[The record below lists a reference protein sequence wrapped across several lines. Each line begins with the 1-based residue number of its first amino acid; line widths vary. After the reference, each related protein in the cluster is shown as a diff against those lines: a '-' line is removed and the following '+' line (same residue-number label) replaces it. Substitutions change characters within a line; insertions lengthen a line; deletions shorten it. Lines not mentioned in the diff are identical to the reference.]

1 MDSTLD
7 KYSPLPGDTIDAKL
21 EEGEFVLNRNAVDAL
36 GVENLKE
43 FNDEVEPRFMSAGGE
58 ARRRKAED
66 DRIVAQGKKL
76 AMIDQAKAMQAPLQ
90 LRKINVEPKIEKV
103 ARRDEHVGWQPPTQK
118 QSLNHM
124 QRLVHSTRLKQ
135 DPEYASK
142 FNQHSELD
150 IKRDNKI
157 PIDLQKV
164 EVPMGDQFN
173 ADEFNNMMSA
183 TKTLN
188 DFFVRQ
194 GMDDS
199 QGRTPMDADYGQI
212 KGIDP
217 KNWKM
222 PTNRMLTPAEQL
234 MAQMNQKR
242 NKDYNTHIDE
252 DNPAIAQV
260 YKDNPLMEA
269 ERLDRRDNLQQ
280 WSDDRTQKLKDDIAL
295 EYSPN
300 ALHNWDT
307 DGIGGSKADAMKR
320 QADRELAQEQSQE
333 IAMMNP
339 GSQPAYYTKD
349 GQRMD
354 KREDYIKYRQG
365 ERAKEVA
372 RQADLMMS
380 KDGQLRGG
388 SKKAEAK
395 WQKDQ
400 DDKMMTLVKS
410 SFPKGTK
417 PKGLAALRAKARDFS
432 EGWARGKHGTLD
444 DKYDYQTGGKVLHYN
459 LGDLVKQGQET
470 WGDITGAVSGGAN
483 AIADAARERYG
494 GGFRKERNLAAER
507 YLGELDDIGGEKFA
521 DMDREQQVAMS
532 KELRETGG
540 VEHIMTDQEKGQMWG
555 EGLQEVKEQLGK
567 DVKALPGL
575 AVKGALGTGAAA
587 LGAGAIGAKKLYE
600 GGKQLYKE
608 GFDKDVEG
616 GLLKDAAHHLNKGE
630 AEKYADVWSGQEKGS
645 MMQRGR
651 KGLGM
656 LGMMLKDASKAQGF
670 EGADWAGSGLG
681 FKGAPGGKKV
691 AKEQVDAEKKSSG
704 NEQELNMDIIEG
716 KTKPTSEII
725 EESDYN
731 PENAKLQPVESQ
743 VTTSVDADGNP
754 TTIDT
759 GSGVIQDINTGT
771 ISAASST
778 SGGNTN
784 ILNDPNVQISDNVPD
799 WLNQMTGAPSSEPGH
814 GDGSG
819 VLAPEHN
826 PYMAEDKP
834 FYDPMTGEFN
844 MGGNQ
849 RGGPVTLEG
858 FIQQS
863 WRNM

>member
-1 MDSTLD
+1 MD
-7 KYSPLPGDTIDAKL
+7 KYSPFPGDNIDAKL
-21 EEGEFVLNRNAVDAL
+21 EEGEFVLNRNAVDAI

-76 AMIDQAKAMQAPLQ
+76 AMIDQAKAMQKPLQ
-90 LRKINVEPKIEKV
+90 LRNISASMPEITKV
-103 ARRDEHVGWQPPTQK
+103 SQPDEHVGWIPNTDK
-118 QSLNHM
+118 QNLSHM
-124 QRLVHSTRLKQ
+124 QRLVHPTRMKQ

-142 FNQHSELD
+142 FNQHSDLD

-173 ADEFNNMMSA
+173 ADEFNSMMSA

-217 KNWKM
+217 KNWQM
-222 PTNRMLTPAEQL
+222 PKNRQLTQAEQL

-269 ERLDRRDNLQQ
+269 ERQNRGDNLQK
-280 WSDDRTQKLKDDIAL
+280 WSDDRTQKIKDDVAL

-300 ALHNWDT
+300 ALYNWDT

-365 ERAKEVA
+365 ERAVEVA

-395 WQKDQ
+395 WQKAQ
-400 DDKMMTLVKS
+400 DDKMMTLVNG

-417 PKGLAALRAKARDFS
+417 PTGLAALRAKARDFS

-444 DKYDYQTGGKVLHYN
+444 DKYDYQTGGTVKHYSI
-459 LGDLVKQGQET
+459 GDLVKQGQET
-470 WGDITGAVSGGAN
+470 WGNLTQTVGNSAS

-494 GGFRKERNLAAER
+494 GGFRKERNLAGER
-507 YLGELDDIGGEKFA
+507 YLGETLEGFG
-521 DMDREQQVAMS
+521 DMDRDQQVAMS
-532 KELRETGG
+532 KELRDTGG
-540 VEHIMTDQEKGQMWG
+540 VKHIMTDQEKSQMWG
-555 EGLQEVKEQLGK
+555 EGLQEAGSQIGE
-567 DVKALPGL
+567 DVVGAIKATPGL
-575 AVKGALGTGAAA
+575 AAKGVVGAGAAT
-587 LGAGAIGAKKLYE
+587 LGAGVLGAKKLYE
-600 GGKQLYKE
+600 GGKQVWNE

-651 KGLGM
+651 KGIGM

-670 EGADWAGSGLG
+670 EGADWGASGLG
-681 FKGAPGGKKV
+681 FKGAPGSKKV
-691 AKEQVDAEKKSSG
+691 AKDKVDEKQEVTGDEQK
-704 NEQELNMDIIEG
+704 LNMDIIEG
-716 KTKPTSEII
+716 KTKPTEEII

-731 PENAKLQPVESQ
+731 PENAVLKPVESQ
-743 VTTSVDADGNP
+743 VATSVDEDGNP
-754 TTIDT
+754 TTVDT

-771 ISAASST
+771 IDAESSS

-784 ILNDPNVQISDNVPD
+784 ILNDPNVQINDTVPD
-799 WLNQMTGAPSSEPGH
+799 WLNQMTPGASNEPGQ
-814 GDGSG
+814 GQGAG

-826 PYMAEDKP
+826 PYMVEDKP
-834 FYDPMTGEFN
+834 FYDPLTGQFN
-844 MGGNQ
+844 TGGNQ